1 MTDPHSDYEQDIEAY
16 ILQIFEQNYEE
27 LRLDSG
33 HAITPDVKKTALQ
46 QVLLYWRVLREVA
59 ENVTDTEVRLSLPGQ
74 ETPRG
79 RDYSI
84 EGIVDIVRD
93 NDRTVMYDIKTHNAD
108 YVRANLEIYEQQLNV
123 YAYIWQ
129 ELRRQRLDEMAIIAT
144 DFPESVRDALF
155 HEDENE
161 LAYALSQWQPLVPI
175 AFDRQSVEQTVHE
188 FGAVVDEIED
198 GRFSPPPLDRLNEF
212 MPGTRNVRFGTH
224 VCRNCDARFSCTSYR
239 QYAWTGR
246 QVAERS
252 VMQYFAEQINDLEQD
267 AWRSANLDSAQDGS
281 DLRAD
286 FGTRP

>member
-1 MTDPHSDYEQDIEAY
+1 MTDPQPDYEQDMEAY
-16 ILQIFEQNYEE
+16 IRQVFEQNYEE

-33 HAITPDVKKTALQ
+33 HAVTPDVKQTALQ

-93 NDRTVMYDIKTHNAD
+93 NDRTVMYDIKTHSAD
-108 YVRANLEIYEQQLNV
+108 YVRANLDIYEQQLNV

-129 ELRRQRLDEMAIIAT
+129 ELRRQRLDEMAVIAT
-144 DFPESVRDALF
+144 DYPETVRDALF
-155 HEDENE
+155 HQNEDE
-161 LAYALSQWQPLVPI
+161 LVYALSQWQPLVPI
-175 AFDRQSVEQTVHE
+175 AFDRQRVEQTIQE
-188 FGAVVDEIED
+188 FGAVVDAIED
-198 GRFSPPPLDRLNEF
+198 ARFSPPPLDRLNETL
-212 MPGTRNVRFGTH
+212 PGTRNIRFGTH
-224 VCRNCDARFSCTSYR
+224 VCRNCDARFSCASYR

-252 VMQYFAEQINDLEQD
+252 VMQYFVEQASDLEQD
-267 AWRSANLDSAQDGS
+267 AWRSANLDAAQDGS

-286 FGTRP
+286 FGTHP

>member
-1 MTDPHSDYEQDIEAY
+1 MTDIQPDYQQDIEAY
-16 ILQIFEQNYEE
+16 IRQVFEQNYEE

-33 HAITPDVKKTALQ
+33 HAVTPDVKQTALQ
-46 QVLLYWRVLREVA
+46 QVLLYWRVLHEVA
-59 ENVTDTEVRLSLPGQ
+59 ENVTDTEVRLSLPGR

-129 ELRRQRLDEMAIIAT
+129 ELRRQRLDEMSVIAT
-144 DFPESVRDALF
+144 DYPEPVRDALF
-155 HEDENE
+155 HQDKNE

-175 AFDRQSVEQTVHE
+175 EFDRQRVEQTVRE
-188 FGAVVDEIED
+188 IGAVVDDIED
-198 GRFSPPPLDRLNEF
+198 GRFSPPPLDRLNET
-212 MPGTRNVRFGTH
+212 MPGTHNIRFGTH
-224 VCRNCDARFSCTSYR
+224 VCRNCDARFSCASYR

-252 VMQYFAEQINDLEQD
+252 VMQYFTELTSDLEQD
-267 AWRSANLDSAQDGS
+267 VWRSANLDAALDGS

>member
-1 MTDPHSDYEQDIEAY
+1 MNETQPDGKEDIEAY
-16 ILQIFEQNYEE
+16 IRQVFEQNYEE

-33 HAITPDVKKTALQ
+33 HAVTPRVKDTALQ

-93 NDRTVMYDIKTHNAD
+93 NERTVMYDIKTHNAD

-129 ELRRQRLDEMAIIAT
+129 ELRRQQLDEMAVIAT
-144 DFPESVRDALF
+144 DYPEPVRDALF
-155 HEDENE
+155 HQDENE

-175 AFDRQSVEQTVHE
+175 EFNRARVEQTVQE
-188 FGAVVDEIED
+188 FGGVVDDIEE
-198 GRFSPPPLDRLNEF
+198 GSFSPPPLERLNQT
-212 MPGTRNVRFGTH
+212 MPGTRSIRFGTH
-224 VCRNCDARFSCTSYR
+224 VCRNCDARFSCASYR
-239 QYAWTGR
+239 DYARPGHR
-246 QVAERS
+246 VADRS
-252 VMQYFAEQINDLEQD
+252 MMAYIIETSSDHEQD
-267 AWRSANLDSAQDGS
+267 AWRSANLDASQDSG

-286 FGTRP
+286 FSR